1 MKRAIVIIGIL
12 LATALPLAAQLV
24 LEQVLVKVNGE
35 IITKTELEDRQVGH
49 LRQKQ
54 QQVSQADLQN
64 DEKLKQVLAEIT
76 PAILSDAIDEMLLVQ
91 RGHELGYR
99 MTDEQFRQVLD
110 NIKKENKIETEQ
122 QFQAA
127 IKQEG
132 LTVEQLRRQIER
144 ASLVNRVQ
152 QVEVMGKIS
161 VTDEEE
167 RAYYKEHAQEFTS
180 PATVTLR
187 EILVT
192 IPAAPNQP
200 AASVS
205 VGLEEETKAKADG
218 VRARAAAGEDFG
230 RLVSEF
236 SDAPS
241 KANGGLIGPI
251 LETELAELIRAAIK
265 GLKVGDLGAVIKTSR
280 GFQLLRLDAKTDST
294 VLPFEKARDQIADK
308 VAMQK
313 RGAEFEKYIRKLRA
327 QAIIEWKNDEL
338 RKAYEQ
344 HVTKTA
350 TAS

>member
-1 MKRAIVIIGIL
+1 MKRSIVIIAIL
-12 LATALPLAAQLV
+12 LAPALPSAGQIV
-24 LEQVLVKVNGE
+24 LEQVLVKINGE
-35 IITKTELEDRQVGH
+35 IITKTELEDRQVGY

-54 QQVSQADLQN
+54 QQVTQADLQN

-76 PAILSDAIDEMLLVQ
+76 PVILSDAIDEMLLVQ
-91 RGHELGYR
+91 RGNELGYR

-110 NIKKENKIETEQ
+110 NIKKENKIETEE

-132 LTVEQLRRQIER
+132 LTIEQLRRQIER

-167 RAYYKEHAQEFTS
+167 RAYYKVHAQEFTS

-200 AASVS
+200 AGSVS
-205 VGLEEETKAKADG
+205 VGLEEETKVKADS
-218 VRARAAAGEDFG
+218 VRARASAGEDFG

-236 SDAPS
+236 SEAPS

-251 LETELAELIRAAIK
+251 LDNELAELIRDAIK
-265 GLKVGDLGAVIKTSR
+265 GLKVGELSAVIRTPR
-280 GFQLLRLDAKTDST
+280 GFQVLRLDAKTDST

-313 RGAEFEKYIRKLRA
+313 RGAEFEKYIRRLRA
-327 QAIIEWKNDEL
+327 QAIIEWKNDAL

-350 TAS
+350 AS